1 MKQNNSLFIP
11 SFYLVGIFL
20 FIFTCCLAALE
31 YTEITVLLCVIGT
44 FIVAKGI
51 LKEKQQLF
59 SLTLFF
65 WLFSALYGLS
75 VPVSIA
81 LGGEIDDTFFFGNLT
96 QNINPFLIAYS
107 LSCIGFLLG
116 QINFGRNDYQDIKVN
131 SNIFNFDILAR
142 GAMLSAFFASLFET
156 INLYRIGGIN
166 MLFIGKGTY
175 QSVVGDLFI
184 TLPSSLMYS
193 ICGIFTGMVLA
204 YCKLHNL
211 KARKY
216 FFIIILLLVPFL
228 FCKILLGMRGA
239 LVSIFLTGMAGYTA
253 IIPLKKIS
261 WKLLLWTLL
270 IYLFLVFLV
279 TNRGIVSLLLTN
291 PGDFFSKAFDL
302 ERLSSNFNPGNSEF
316 GSAFGNFCVFF
327 EKYGT
332 EFDKQFG
339 MTYLQGL
346 AIPIPSFFYPGDKP
360 IQITYIFRDEFF
372 SSWAQRSRIASTGFS
387 SILEGY
393 INGGFV
399 GVLLVYF
406 IWGKLLRVADYIRLK
421 HTNTLGIILSS
432 ILADSCM
439 VFSRAAFGDILSS
452 YLWEAIYALFI
463 YFLVYF
469 IRISFKLRKQ
479 NRV

>member
-1 MKQNNSLFIP
+1 MEPNNSLFIP
-11 SFYLVGIFL
+11 SYYLVGIFL

-31 YTEITVLLCVIGT
+31 YTEITIFLCVIGT
-44 FIVAKGI
+44 FIVSKGI

-65 WLFSALYGLS
+65 WLFSSLYGLS
-75 VPVSIA
+75 VPISIA
-81 LGGEIDDTFFFGNLT
+81 LGGEINDTFFFGNLT
-96 QNINPFLIAYS
+96 QNVNPFLIAYS

-142 GAMLSAFFASLFET
+142 GAILSVFFASLFEA

-166 MLFIGKGTY
+166 MLFIGKGAY

-204 YCKLHNL
+204 YYKSHNFHA
-211 KARKY
+211 KDKKY
-216 FFIIILLLVPFL
+216 FFMIILLLVPFL

-239 LVSIFLTGMAGYTA
+239 LVSIFLTGMASYTA

-291 PGDFFSKAFDL
+291 PDDFFSQAFDL
-302 ERLSSNFNPGNSEF
+302 KRLSSNFNPGNSEF
-316 GSAFGNFCVFF
+316 GAAFGNFCVFF

-339 MTYLQGL
+339 ITYLQGL
-346 AIPIPSFFYPGDKP
+346 ATPIPSFLYPGDKP
-360 IQITYIFRDEFF
+360 VQITYVFRDEFF

-399 GVLLVYF
+399 GVLLVYLV
-406 IWGKLLRVADYIRLK
+406 WGKLLRVADYIRLK

-439 VFSRAAFGDILSS
+439 VFSREAFGDILSS
-452 YLWEAIYALFI
+452 YLWEAIYALVI

-469 IRISFKLRKQ
+469 IRISFKLRM
-479 NRV
+479 

>member
-1 MKQNNSLFIP
+1 M
-11 SFYLVGIFL
+11 
-20 FIFTCCLAALE
+20 
-31 YTEITVLLCVIGT
+31 
-44 FIVAKGI
+44 
-51 LKEKQQLF
+51 
-59 SLTLFF
+59 
-65 WLFSALYGLS
+65 
-75 VPVSIA
+75 
-81 LGGEIDDTFFFGNLT
+81 
-96 QNINPFLIAYS
+96 
-107 LSCIGFLLG
+107 
-116 QINFGRNDYQDIKVN
+116 
-131 SNIFNFDILAR
+131 AR
-142 GAMLSAFFASLFET
+142 GAILSAFFASLFEA

-166 MLFIGKGTY
+166 MLFIGKGAY

-204 YCKLHNL
+204 YYKSHNFHA
-211 KARKY
+211 KDKKY
-216 FFIIILLLVPFL
+216 FFMIILLLVPFL

-239 LVSIFLTGMAGYTA
+239 LVSIFLTGMASYTA

-291 PGDFFSKAFDL
+291 PDDFFSQAFDL
-302 ERLSSNFNPGNSEF
+302 KRLSSNFNPGNSEF
-316 GSAFGNFCVFF
+316 GAAFGNFCVFF

-339 MTYLQGL
+339 ITYLQGL
-346 AIPIPSFFYPGDKP
+346 ATPIPSFLYPGDKP
-360 IQITYIFRDEFF
+360 VQITYVFRDEFF

-399 GVLLVYF
+399 GVLLVYLV
-406 IWGKLLRVADYIRLK
+406 WGKLLRVADYIRLK

-439 VFSRAAFGDILSS
+439 VFSREAFGDILSS
-452 YLWEAIYALFI
+452 YLWEAIYALVI

-469 IRISFKLRKQ
+469 IRISFKLRM
-479 NRV
+479 